1 MPYSM
6 RSDLCEIEDS
16 RSGVMLL
23 LKLGYKRLQL
33 NVRLNLSGSPDLGEA
48 NWCVMRTFRQQMK
61 RAMWQGTETSSQSK
75 KGTDLPVALCVS
87 AEAHPWLPVKL
98 RGLQFWSSVW
108 PWCRRAPEMEQ
119 QRHGTLRFRAL
130 RNCEKITLKCYRTK
144 YIMNTFKR

>member
-48 NWCVMRTFRQQMK
+48 N
-61 RAMWQGTETSSQSK
+61 
-75 KGTDLPVALCVS
+75 
-87 AEAHPWLPVKL
+87 
-98 RGLQFWSSVW
+98 
-108 PWCRRAPEMEQ
+108 
-119 QRHGTLRFRAL
+119 
-130 RNCEKITLKCYRTK
+130 
-144 YIMNTFKR
+144 